1 MIVILSPAKIFKEYD
16 ESNLIDYKAL
26 TYQAQTLMLAQ
37 KLRNY
42 TVEELEKLMKVS
54 KEIAQLNQTRYQC
67 FGQSHQK
74 GYYAADYFYGEA
86 FKGLDAPSLTE
97 EARGFMQEHIY
108 ILSGLYGC
116 ISALDVIL
124 PYRLEMGTKFLEDK
138 KDTLY
143 TLWKPLLTEHIL
155 RKLEEAKGE
164 KVLINLASEEYSK
177 AIDLKKV
184 AKTYP
189 VITMHFKVKKNDQYK
204 VVGMYAKK
212 ARGLMARA
220 ICEAQIQ
227 TVEELKQF
235 SKEGYSYHEALSTPT
250 DFVFVLENE

>member
-1 MIVILSPAKIFKEYD
+1 MIIILSPAKLFKEYD
-16 ESNLIDYKAL
+16 EDRLLEYKPL
-26 TYQAQTLMLAQ
+26 TYETQTQILAQ
-37 KLRNY
+37 RLRSY
-42 TVEELEKLMKVS
+42 KIEELEKLMKIS
-54 KEIAQLNQTRYQC
+54 REIAELNLNRYEC
-67 FGQSHQK
+67 FGKNNQK

-86 FKGLDAPSLTE
+86 YKGLDAPSLSE
-97 EARGFMQEHIY
+97 EARTFMKDHIH

-116 ISALDVIL
+116 ISAQDVIL
-124 PYRLEMGTKFLEDK
+124 PYRLEMGTKFSEDK

-143 TLWKPLLTEHIL
+143 ALWKPLLTEHIL
-155 RKLEEAKGE
+155 RKLEETKGE

-189 VITMHFKVKKNDQYK
+189 VITMHFKVKKGDQYK

-235 SKEGYSYHEALSTPT
+235 SEAGYRYHEALSTPT
-250 DFVFVLENE
+250 DFVFVLED

>member
-16 ESNLIDYKAL
+16 EDQLLDYKPL
-26 TYQAQTLMLAQ
+26 TYEAQTRMLAQ
-37 KLRNY
+37 RLCSY
-42 TVEELEKLMKVS
+42 QVDELEKLMKIS
-54 KEIAQLNQTRYQC
+54 KEIAQLNQIRYRC
-67 FGQSHQK
+67 FEQSNQK
-74 GYYAADYFYGEA
+74 GYHAADYFYGEA
-86 FKGLDAPSLTE
+86 FKGLDAPSLSE
-97 EARGFMQEHIY
+97 EARAFMQEHVR

-116 ISALDVIL
+116 INALDVIL
-124 PYRLEMGTKFLEDK
+124 PYRLEMGTKFSEDK

-143 TLWKPLLTEHIL
+143 ALWKPLLTEHIL
-155 RKLEEAKGE
+155 RELEATKGE

-204 VVGMYAKK
+204 VVGIYAKK

-227 TVEELKQF
+227 TIEELKQF
-235 SKEGYSYHEALSTPT
+235 SKDGYRYHEALSTPT
-250 DFVFVLENE
+250 DFVFVLES